1 LKIDERYAS
10 SSREMLKALFEK
22 TAFGLNRKNLNP
34 IEKIKALLE
43 AGYQV
48 YETDPLNI
56 TDPFRY
62 QRAETRRNPS
72 RHNSFRIK
80 DAVGKF
86 INAILTR
93 L

>member
-43 AGYQV
+43 ARYQV

-62 QRAETRRNPS
+62 QRAETHLIPPHHYS
-72 RHNSFRIK
+72 CRIK
-80 DAVGKF
+80 DAVRKF
-86 INAILTR
+86 TNAILTR